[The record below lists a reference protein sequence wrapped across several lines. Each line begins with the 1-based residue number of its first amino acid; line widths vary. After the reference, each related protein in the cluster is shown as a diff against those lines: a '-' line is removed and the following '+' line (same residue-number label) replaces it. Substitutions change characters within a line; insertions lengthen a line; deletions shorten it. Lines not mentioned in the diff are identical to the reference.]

1 MAEIVPRIVEIIVE
15 RRATTK
21 VFERAVIIALSVN
34 SFLYQIRLKESKD
47 PLSLDELKE
56 KTIRT
61 IIGKYKNK

>member
-34 SFLYQIRLKESKD
+34 SFLYQIRLKESND